1 MNDTPPEVAAE
12 LDALMAQR
20 SGSDRVRMACEMF
33 DLARK
38 LVVADI
44 RARNRGISET
54 LVRVLLFERLYG
66 NDFSSDERARIEAAL
81 ARD

>member
-44 RARNRGISET
+44 RARNPGISET
-54 LVRVLLFERLYG
+54 LLRVLLFERLYG
-66 NDFSSDERARIEAAL
+66 NDFSNDERARIEAAL